1 MKTFILKTMCLFLIC
16 AVVLFSFSSCSLS
29 SGIEVSSCELIKASD
44 GIKGIFTILNNE
56 NKTIDELK
64 ITVKAFDKNK
74 EEIDSCEAEYALYID
89 PDHEATI
96 TVSLPE
102 ETETATAV
110 AYKYTV
116 DGKEKSGEFKENNI
130 AAFPEITTADTKID
144 TREELAEML
153 IEDIEHQFMLQQYEA
168 HGYYDKENK
177 QVIIASYA
185 TKTYDECYYAY
196 SLDPTIYN
204 DLEKSLEQMSLTCY
218 EEFQNYNFKDVEVS
232 VGFLSSDEKIMISA
246 TNGTIVDNFS

>member
-1 MKTFILKTMCLFLIC
+1 MKNLFLKPISLILIFF
-16 AVVLFSFSSCSLS
+16 VVLFSFSACSIS
-29 SGIEVSSCELIKASD
+29 AGIKVSSCELIQTSD
-44 GIKGIFTILNNE
+44 GVKGIFKILNE
-56 NKTIDELK
+56 ESSTIDKLK
-64 ITVKAFDKNK
+64 ITVKAFDESNQ
-74 EEIDSCEAEYALYID
+74 EIETIEAGYSLYID
-89 PDHEATI
+89 PEHEATI
-96 TVSLPE
+96 TVALPE
-102 ETETATAV
+102 ETANAKAV
-110 AYKYTV
+110 SFKYTV
-116 DGKEKSGEFKENNI
+116 NEKEKSGEFKESNI
-130 AAFPEITTADTKID
+130 ADFKETTTKDTKID

-168 HGYYDKENK
+168 HGYYDKETN

-196 SLDPTIYN
+196 SLDPTVYD
-204 DLEKSLEQMSLTCY
+204 DLEKSLEQTSLTCY